1 MATSTNTIKTRV
13 QLKSDTEDNWKKSV
27 LIAEGGTKTSGT
39 SFVPLLG
46 ELIVYIA
53 DDAHPFSRLKIGNGT
68 TNVVNLP
75 FIDAGTINGELLPES
90 QVETYLN
97 RSLFPI
103 IGSENKLYVDI
114 TNNII
119 YCYTDASGYTQLSN
133 FGFTVTK
140 DTVSQIV
147 NWTAG
152 QLTSFAPSNGT
163 LEIYTGSLPTLNYT
177 NFQAVTN
184 ITRGG
189 N

>member
-53 DDAHPFSRLKIGNGT
+53 DDAHPFSRLKIGDGE
-68 TNVVNLP
+68 TNVVSLP

-90 QVETYLN
+90 QVEIYNN
-97 RSLFPI
+97 RNAFPI
-103 IGSENKLYVDI
+103 IGSQNKLYVDSDEDV
-114 TNNII
+114 I
-119 YCYTDASGYTQLSN
+119 YCYSDASGYTKLYN
-133 FGFTVTK
+133 FTISK
-140 DTVSQIV
+140 DTASQIV
-147 NWTAG
+147 QWTAG
-152 QLTSFAPSNGT
+152 LLATFQQNNGV
-163 LEIYTGSLPTLNYT
+163 LQIDSGALPVLNYT
-177 NFQAVTN
+177 NIPVVTN